1 MTSSLPF
8 DAVLFDCDGVLV
20 DSEPITNGV
29 LRDMLEERGWALT
42 PEECMRIFVGK
53 AVKDERALIEAKTGT
68 PVTDDWLQSFWAR
81 RNVALDR
88 DLVEIP
94 GAPAAARAL
103 HATLNGRIACAS
115 GADRKKVELQLQ
127 KIGLF
132 DAFDGRIFSG
142 HETPR
147 SKPYPDVYLAA
158 AAALDVDP
166 ARCAVVEDTVT
177 GATAGVAA
185 GATVFGYSPGGLGHS
200 GAEALRGAGVA
211 QIFTDMAQLPA
222 VLAAWGGRVLSAAVL
237 SSRPCGWTRRLATP
251 PAAPPPRAAM
261 CAPPWPRDR
270 PCARRWRS
278 R

>member
-1 MTSSLPF
+1 MTLSIPF

-20 DSEPITNGV
+20 DSEPITHRV

-42 PEECMRIFVGK
+42 PEECMRIFIGK
-53 AVKDERALIEAKTGT
+53 AVKDERALIEAQTGT
-68 PVTDDWLQSFWAR
+68 PVTDEWLRSFWER
-81 RNVALDR
+81 RNIALDR

-94 GAPAAARAL
+94 GASTAVRVLHMAL
-103 HATLNGRIACAS
+103 GGRIACAS

-127 KIGLF
+127 KVGLF
-132 DAFDGRIFSG
+132 ETFDGRIFSG

-166 ARCAVVEDTVT
+166 SRCAVIEDTVT

-200 GAEALRGAGVA
+200 GADALRAAGVA
-211 QIFTDMAQLPA
+211 EVFTDMAELPA
-222 VLAAWGGRVLSAAVL
+222 VLAAW
-237 SSRPCGWTRRLATP
+237 RPQAT
-251 PAAPPPRAAM
+251 
-261 CAPPWPRDR
+261 
-270 PCARRWRS
+270 
-278 R
+278 

>member
-1 MTSSLPF
+1 MNPSFPF
-8 DAVLFDCDGVLV
+8 EAVLFDCDGVLV

-29 LRDMLEERGWALT
+29 LRDMLEERGWQLT
-42 PEECMRIFVGK
+42 SEECMRLFVGK
-53 AVKDERALIEAKTGT
+53 AVKDERALIEVNTGA
-68 PVTDDWLQSFWAR
+68 PVTDEWLQSFWAR
-81 RNVALDR
+81 RNVMLDR

-103 HATLNGRIACAS
+103 HATLGGRIACAS

-132 DAFDGRIFSG
+132 DAFEGRIFSG

-158 AAALDVDP
+158 AAALGVDP
-166 ARCAVVEDTVT
+166 TRCAVIEDTVT

-200 GAEALRGAGVA
+200 DADALRASGVA
-211 QIFTDMAQLPA
+211 QVFTDMAQLPA
-222 VLAAWGGRVLSAAVL
+222 VLAAWRPVAA
-237 SSRPCGWTRRLATP
+237 
-251 PAAPPPRAAM
+251 
-261 CAPPWPRDR
+261 
-270 PCARRWRS
+270 
-278 R
+278 